1 METRHTAFV
10 RVLAL
15 LIPLGL
21 LPGTGGSALG
31 EASKAPKA
39 SENTDRGW
47 PRVYKLEGAEIVL
60 YPPQVDSWEAYKT
73 LTARLAVSV
82 RPWGAEKP
90 EYGVLELETR
100 TETDLA
106 KHVVTLYDPKVLSIR
121 FPKAPPE
128 KAAEYEKAVRS
139 ISPVRT
145 KAEISLE
152 RVQAYV
158 KLGEEQKKG
167 IAVNLDPPPVFYS
180 DTEAILVTFLGEP
193 RFSKIEGTPLEFGL
207 NTNWDV
213 FRDTESGRYYLL
225 YRDGWLETPDL
236 KAGPW
241 TPMKMA
247 PKSLKKLPEGGAW
260 ERVAKSVPGR
270 QLESAPRVF
279 VSERPAE
286 LIQTKGRPVFDPV
299 PTTQL
304 SIVTNSQNT
313 LFFHAGDRNFYFL
326 AAGRWFKALVLAG
339 PWTAATK
346 SLPPDFAAIPKK
358 HPKAGV
364 LASVPGTQEAED
376 AILVA
381 SIPRTGVVDRVMAS
395 VTVTY
400 DGEPKFEPIEKSGV
414 SYAVNTPNDVF
425 QVGSRFYCCF
435 QGVWFGAASPS
446 GPWSVADSVP
456 AEIYSVPPTSPKY
469 HVTFVKV
476 VESTPETV
484 TCSYT
489 SGYEGEIVSSGV
501 VVYGTAVT
509 VGVWATGPYY
519 WGYYPPYYWGYGYYP
534 PYYGG
539 VTFWAGAYGYGWSA
553 YGPYGGAGYGARY
566 NPATGVYSRGGY
578 AYGPG
583 GGAAWRTGYN
593 PSTGTW
599 AGQRGGYNAYGSWKQ
614 GAVTNGTDWA
624 RGGRV
629 SNSQGTAGGFRTSG
643 GAAGIGYSGQQGS
656 GFAVK
661 GSGGD
666 VYAGKDGNVYHRD
679 SSGNWSSA
687 GGDRVS
693 PQGSGNSAATRDSLN
708 RDYQARQSG
717 NARASSYQSRGSAG
731 GGYRGGGGG
740 RRR

>member
-1 METRHTAFV
+1 MPARTKISV
-10 RVLAL
+10 RLLAVLL
-15 LIPLGL
+15 VLG
-21 LPGTGGSALG
+21 PGAAWPALG
-31 EASKAPKA
+31 QKGAKA
-39 SENTDRGW
+39 SDTTDRGW
-47 PRVYKLEGAEIVL
+47 PRAYKVEGTEVVL
-60 YPPQVDSWEAYKT
+60 YQPQVDSWEGYKK

-82 RPWGAEKP
+82 RPKGAQKP
-90 EYGVLELETR
+90 EFGVLELEAR

-106 KHVVTLYDPKVLSIR
+106 KHVVTMFKPEIRSVR

-128 KAAEYEKAVRS
+128 KAAECETAVRS
-139 ISPVRT
+139 ITPART
-145 KAEISLE
+145 RAEISLE

-158 KLGEEQKKG
+158 KLGEDQTKG
-167 IAVNLDPPPVFYS
+167 IAVNMEPPPVFYS
-180 DTEAILVTFLGEP
+180 DTEAILLIFLGEP
-193 RFSKIEGTPLEFGL
+193 RFSKVEGTPLEFGL

-225 YRDGWLETPDL
+225 YRDGWLEAPDL

-247 PKSLKKLPEGGAW
+247 PKSLKKLPKGGAW
-260 ERVAKSVPGR
+260 DRVSKAVPGK

-279 VSERPAE
+279 VSDRPAE
-286 LIQTKGRPVFDPV
+286 LIQTKGRPVFEAIP
-299 PTTQL
+299 PTKL
-304 SIVTNSQNT
+304 AAVSNSQNT
-313 LFFHAGDRNFYFL
+313 LFFLSSEGRFYFL
-326 AAGRWFKALVLAG
+326 AAGRWFRAKDLAG
-339 PWTAATK
+339 PWTAATT
-346 SLPPDFAAIPKK
+346 SLPADFAAIPKN
-358 HPKAGV
+358 HPRAGV
-364 LASVPGTQEAED
+364 LASVPGTQEADD
-376 AILVA
+376 AILAA
-381 SIPRTGVVDRVMAS
+381 SIPRTGVVDRVMAT
-395 VTVTY
+395 VEVTY
-400 DGEPKFEPIEKSGV
+400 DGEPKWEPIEKTGV

-425 QVGSRFYCCF
+425 QAGDRYYCCYE
-435 QGVWFGAASPS
+435 GVWFTAASPT

-456 AEIYSVPPTSPKY
+456 NEIYAIPPTSPKY
-469 HVTFVKV
+469 NVTFVKV

-509 VGVWATGPYY
+509 VTTWPAGPYY

-539 VTFWAGAYGYGWSA
+539 VAFWAGAYGYGWGA

-614 GAVTNGTDWA
+614 GAVTNGSDWA

-643 GAAGIGYSGQQGS
+643 GAAGVGYRGEQGS
-656 GFAVK
+656 GFVVK

-679 SSGNWSSA
+679 ESGNWESA
-687 GGDRVS
+687 GGDRASQQRAGESVA
-693 PQGSGNSAATRDSLN
+693 NRDSLN

-717 NARASSYQSRGSAG
+717 NARASSYQG
-731 GGYRGGGGG
+731 GGFSGGGFRGGGG

>member
-1 METRHTAFV
+1 MAFRMKTSA
-10 RVLAL
+10 RVLAFL
-15 LIPLGL
+15 LSIGL
-21 LPGTGGSALG
+21 LPGAGGPALG
-31 EASKAPKA
+31 QAAKAP
-39 SENTDRGW
+39 ENADRGW
-47 PRVYKLEGAEIVL
+47 PRVYKTTGAEVVL
-60 YPPQVDSWEAYKT
+60 HQPQVDSWEGYRK
-73 LTARLAVSV
+73 LSARLAVSV

-90 EYGVLELETR
+90 EYGVIELEAR

-106 KHVVTLYDPKVLSIR
+106 KHVVTLYQPNVLAVR
-121 FPKAPPE
+121 FPNAPPE
-128 KAAEYEKAVRS
+128 KAAEYENLVRS
-139 ISPVRT
+139 IPPART
-145 KAEISLE
+145 KAELSLE

-158 KLGEEQKKG
+158 TLGEEQKKG

-180 DTEAILVTFLGEP
+180 DSEAILVIFLGEP
-193 RFSKIEGTPLEFGL
+193 RFSKVEGAPLEFGL
-207 NTNWDV
+207 NTNWDL
-213 FRDTESGRYYLL
+213 FRDPETGIHYLL
-225 YRDGWLETPDL
+225 YRDGWLESPDL

-241 TPMKMA
+241 TPMKRA
-247 PKSLKKLPEGGAW
+247 PKALKKLPKDGAW
-260 ERVAKSVPGR
+260 ERVAKSVPGQ

-279 VSERPAE
+279 VSDRPAE
-286 LIQTKGRPVFDPV
+286 LIQTKGRPLFEAIP
-299 PTTQL
+299 PTKL
-304 SIVTNSQNT
+304 AVVSNSQNT
-313 LFFHAGDRNFYFL
+313 LFFLSSEGAFYFL
-326 AAGRWFKALVLAG
+326 AAGRWFRAKDLAG
-339 PWTAATK
+339 PWTAATT
-346 SLPPDFAAIPKK
+346 SLPPDFAAIPKN

-381 SIPRTGVVDRVMAS
+381 SIPRSGVVDRVLAT

-400 DGEPKFEPIEKSGV
+400 DGEPKFEPIGTTGV

-425 QVGSRFYCCF
+425 QIGSNFYCCF
-435 QGVWFGAASPS
+435 QGVWFTAASAA
-446 GPWSVADSVP
+446 GPWNVADSVP
-456 AEIYSVPPTSPKY
+456 AGIYSIPPSSPKY

-476 VESTPETV
+476 VESTPDTV

-489 SGYEGEIVSSGV
+489 GGYEGDIVSSGT
-501 VVYGTAVT
+501 VVYGTAMTVT
-509 VGVWATGPYY
+509 VWTGPYY

-629 SNSQGTAGGFRTSG
+629 SNSEGTAGGFRTSG
-643 GAAGIGYSGQQGS
+643 GAAGVGYRGEQGS
-656 GFAVK
+656 GFVVK

-679 SSGNWSSA
+679 ESGNWSSA
-687 GGDRVS
+687 GGDRAT
-693 PQGSGNSAATRDSLN
+693 QQRSGDSAAARDSLN

-717 NARASSYQSRGSAG
+717 NARASSYQRSGYSG

>member
-1 METRHTAFV
+1 METRHRSLVSAVVLLVAFG
-10 RVLAL
+10 LA
-15 LIPLGL
+15 
-21 LPGTGGSALG
+21 PGAGGPALG
-31 EASKAPKA
+31 QAAKAPD
-39 SENTDRGW
+39 NTDRGW
-47 PRVYKLEGAEIVL
+47 PRVYKAGGTEVVL
-60 YPPQVDSWEAYKT
+60 FQPQVDSWEGYKK

-82 RPWGAEKP
+82 RPKGAEKP
-90 EYGVLELETR
+90 EYGVLELEAR

-106 KHVVTLYDPKVLSIR
+106 KHVVTMYKPEVRSVR
-121 FPKAPPE
+121 FPKTSQE
-128 KAAEYEKAVRS
+128 KATEYEKAVRS
-139 ISPVRT
+139 ISPART

-152 RVQAYV
+152 RVLAYV

-167 IAVNLDPPPVFYS
+167 ITVNLDPPPVFYS
-180 DTEAILVTFLGEP
+180 DSEAILVIFLGEP
-193 RFSKIEGTPLEFGL
+193 RFSKIEDVPLEFGL

-213 FRDTESGRYYLL
+213 FRDPETGTNYLL
-225 YRDGWLETPDL
+225 FRDGWLEAPDL

-241 TPMKMA
+241 TPMKTA
-247 PKSLKKLPEGGAW
+247 PKSLKKLPKGGAW
-260 ERVAKSVPGR
+260 DRVAKSVPGK
-270 QLESAPRVF
+270 QLESVPRVF
-279 VSERPAE
+279 VSDRPAE
-286 LIQTKGRPVFDPV
+286 LIQTKGRPTFEAV
-299 PTTQL
+299 PGTKL
-304 SIVTNSQNT
+304 STVSNTQNT
-313 LFFHAGDRNFYFL
+313 LFFHSGESQFYFL
-326 AAGRWFKALVLAG
+326 AAGRWFRAKDLAG
-339 PWTAATK
+339 PWTAATT
-346 SLPPDFAAIPKK
+346 SLPPDFQAIPKN

-364 LASVPGTQEAED
+364 LASVPGTQEADD

-381 SIPRTGVVDRVMAS
+381 SIPRAGVVDRVMAT

-400 DGEPKFEPIEKSGV
+400 DGEPKFEPIEKTGV
-414 SYAVNTPNDVF
+414 SFAVNTPNDVF
-425 QVGSRFYCCF
+425 QVGSRYYCCF
-435 QGVWFGAASPS
+435 QGVWFAAASPT
-446 GPWSVADSVP
+446 GPWNVADSVP
-456 AEIYSVPPTSPKY
+456 NEIYSISPTSPKY
-469 HVTFVKV
+469 HVTYVTV
-476 VESTPETV
+476 VDSTPDTV

-539 VTFWAGAYGYGWSA
+539 VTYWTGAYGYGWTA

-629 SNSQGTAGGFRTSG
+629 SNAQGTAGGFRTSG
-643 GAAGIGYSGQQGS
+643 GAAGVGYRGEQGS
-656 GFAVK
+656 GFVVRGK
-661 GSGGD
+661 EGD
-666 VYAGKDGNVYHRD
+666 IYAGKDGNVYHRD
-679 SSGNWSSA
+679 GSGNWSSA

-693 PQGSGNSAATRDSLN
+693 PQGSGTRDSLN

-731 GGYRGGGGG
+731 SSRGGGG

>member
-1 METRHTAFV
+1 MAFRMNSSV
-10 RVLAL
+10 RVLAAL
-15 LIPLGL
+15 LVLGL
-21 LPGTGGSALG
+21 PAVPGGSALG
-31 EASKAPKA
+31 QAPKAPKA
-39 SENTDRGW
+39 PENTDRGW
-47 PRVYKLEGAEIVL
+47 PRAYKLEGAEVVL
-60 YPPQVDSWEAYKT
+60 HQPQVDSWEGYKK

-82 RPWGAEKP
+82 RPWGAAKP
-90 EYGVLELETR
+90 EYGVLEVETR

-106 KHVVTLYDPKVLSIR
+106 KHVVTLYSPKVLSVR

-128 KAAEYEKAVRS
+128 KAAEYETIVRS
-139 ISPVRT
+139 ISPMTT
-145 KAEISLE
+145 KAELSLE

-180 DTEAILVTFLGEP
+180 DSEAILVIFLGEP
-193 RFSKIEGTPLEFGL
+193 RFSKVEEAPLEFGL

-213 FRDTESGRYYLL
+213 FRDPESGTHYLL
-225 YRDGWLETPDL
+225 YRDGWLESPDL

-241 TPMKMA
+241 TPMKKA
-247 PKSLKKLPEGGAW
+247 PKALKKLPKEGAW
-260 ERVAKSVPGR
+260 GRVSKTVPGKK
-270 QLESAPRVF
+270 LESAPRVF
-279 VSERPAE
+279 VSDRPAE
-286 LIQTKGRPVFDPV
+286 LIQTKGRPVFEAIP
-299 PTTQL
+299 PTKL
-304 SIVTNSQNT
+304 AVVSNSQNT
-313 LFFHAGDRNFYFL
+313 LFFLSSEGAFYFL
-326 AAGRWFKALVLAG
+326 AAGRWFRAKDLAG
-339 PWTAATK
+339 PWTAATA
-346 SLPPDFAAIPKK
+346 SLPSDFAAIPRN
-358 HPKAGV
+358 HPKADV

-376 AILVA
+376 AIFVA
-381 SIPRTGVVDRVMAS
+381 SIPRTGVVDRVQAT

-400 DGEPKFEPIEKSGV
+400 DGEPKFEPIETTGV

-435 QGVWFGAASPS
+435 QGVWFSAASPT

-456 AEIYSVPPTSPKY
+456 KEIYSIPPTSPKY
-469 HVTFVKV
+469 HVTYVTV

-484 TCSYT
+484 TCSHT
-489 SGYEGEIVSSGV
+489 AGYDGDVVSEGV
-501 VVYGTAVT
+501 VVYGTAMT
-509 VGVWATGPYY
+509 VGVWTGPYY
-519 WGYYPPYYWGYGYYP
+519 WGYYPPYYWGYGFYP

-539 VTFWAGAYGYGWSA
+539 VTIWAGAYGYGWSA

-614 GAVTNGTDWA
+614 TAVTNGTDWA

-629 SNSQGTAGGFRTSG
+629 SNAQGTAGGFRTSG

-656 GFAVK
+656 GFVVK

-679 SSGNWSSA
+679 ESGNWSSA

-693 PQGSGNSAATRDSLN
+693 QQRSGDYAATHDSLN

-717 NARASSYQSRGSAG
+717 SARASSYQSRGSMG
-731 GGYRGGGGG
+731 GGVRGGGG

>member
-1 METRHTAFV
+1 METRQRTFV
-10 RVLAL
+10 RVIAL
-15 LIPLGL
+15 LVSLGL
-21 LPGTGGSALG
+21 APGAGAPALG
-31 EASKAPKA
+31 QAAKAP
-39 SENTDRGW
+39 ENTDRGW
-47 PRVYKLEGAEIVL
+47 PRVYKVEGAEVVL
-60 YPPQVDSWEAYKT
+60 YQPQVDSWEGYKK

-82 RPWGAEKP
+82 RPKGAEKP
-90 EYGVLELETR
+90 EYGVLELEAR

-106 KHVVTLYDPKVLSIR
+106 KHVVTMFKPEIRSVR

-128 KAAEYEKAVRS
+128 KAAEYEKFVRS
-139 ISPVRT
+139 ISPART

-158 KLGEEQKKG
+158 KLGEEQRKG

-180 DTEAILVTFLGEP
+180 DTEAILLIFLGEP
-193 RFSKIEGTPLEFGL
+193 RFSKVEETPLEFGL

-213 FRDTESGRYYLL
+213 FRDPQTGMNYLL
-225 YRDGWLETPDL
+225 YRDGWLEAPDL

-241 TPMKMA
+241 TPMKVA
-247 PKSLKKLPEGGAW
+247 PKSLKKLPKGGAW
-260 ERVAKSVPGR
+260 DRVAKAVPGK

-279 VSERPAE
+279 VSDRPAE
-286 LIQTKGRPVFDPV
+286 LIQTKGRPVFEVV
-299 PTTQL
+299 PGTKL
-304 SIVTNSQNT
+304 SVVTNSQNT
-313 LFFHAGDRNFYFL
+313 LFFHAGDRQFYFL
-326 AAGRWFKALVLAG
+326 AAGRWFRGKDLAG
-339 PWTAATK
+339 PWTAATT
-346 SLPPDFAAIPKK
+346 SLPPDFAAIPKN
-358 HPKAGV
+358 HPKADV
-364 LASVPGTQEAED
+364 LASVPGTQEADD

-381 SIPRTGVVDRVMAS
+381 SIPRTGVVDRVMAT

-400 DGEPKFEPIEKSGV
+400 DGEPKFEPIEKTGV

-435 QGVWFGAASPS
+435 QGVWFAAPS
-446 GPWSVADSVP
+446 ATGPWSVADSVP
-456 AEIYSVPPTSPKY
+456 GEIYTIPPTSPKY
-469 HVTFVKV
+469 HVTYVGV
-476 VESTPETV
+476 VDSTPDTV

-489 SGYEGEIVSSGV
+489 GGYEGDIVSSGV

-509 VGVWATGPYY
+509 VSVWATGPYY

-539 VTFWAGAYGYGWSA
+539 VTYWAGAYGYGWSA

-614 GAVTNGTDWA
+614 GAVTNGSDWA

-643 GAAGIGYSGQQGS
+643 GATGVGYRGEQGS
-656 GFAVK
+656 GFVVK

-679 SSGNWSSA
+679 ESGNWTPA
-687 GGDRVS
+687 GGDRAA
-693 PQGSGNSAATRDSLN
+693 QQRAGESAANRDSLN

-717 NARASSYQSRGSAG
+717 NARASSYQSRGSTG
-731 GGYRGGGGG
+731 SYRGGGGG